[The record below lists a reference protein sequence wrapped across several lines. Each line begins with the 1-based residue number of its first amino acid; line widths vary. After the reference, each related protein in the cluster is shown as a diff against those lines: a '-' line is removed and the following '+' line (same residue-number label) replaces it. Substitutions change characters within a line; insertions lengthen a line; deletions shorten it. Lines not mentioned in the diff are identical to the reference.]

1 MCGAPAQ
8 DLSLEGIDV
17 ATETVI
23 QGTVTRDGQ
32 PEGGAYVRL
41 LDSSGEFT
49 AEVVTSATGAF
60 RFFARP
66 GSWTLRAL
74 ASGDATADAKVE
86 ATQGE
91 VTETSIALWR
101 SGQSTGRRH
110 PQHRWRPAARGFRR
124 PAWADAPSPCGRR
137 RPRRR

>member
-1 MCGAPAQ
+1 MCGAPVQ

-23 QGTVTRDGQ
+23 QGIVTRDGQ

-74 ASGDATADAKVE
+74 ASGAQADAKVD
-86 ATQGE
+86 ASQGA
-91 VTETSIALWR
+91 VTETAITL
-101 SGQSTGRRH
+101 
-110 PQHRWRPAARGFRR
+110 
-124 PAWADAPSPCGRR
+124 
-137 RPRRR
+137 